1 MNRGTTLV
9 GASLLLSAGF
19 GAGPRALVAQ
29 GAARPASTKTAAKE
43 APRFEVDPMWPKP
56 MGNRWILGSTT
67 GVAIDAHDHIF
78 VIHLTDSFTQRTE
91 IGLTVGGTAYGEC
104 CASAPNVLE
113 FDPSGALV
121 NHWGGPG
128 DGYNWPEQNAGL
140 AIDDAGNFWIGGAGG
155 ADSRILKFSKD
166 GKFIAQ
172 YGTAPATPAPVA
184 GAGRAAGDTAYAG
197 VSPARGAGGRGRGGR
212 GGRGAGTPAL
222 PANSNSMESF
232 GGAMGFA
239 IDNKANEIFV
249 ADGSRNHRVAVVD
262 MNTGAIKRYWGAYGA
277 KPDDADTAK
286 YEPGGAAPK
295 QFGQVRCVRIAN
307 DGLVYVCDAT
317 NDRIQIFKKDGSF
330 VKEATVEPST
340 RGSGSVWDIAFS
352 RDPGQK
358 YLYVADGANDKVHIL
373 DRQSMTE
380 LTAFGDGGRQPGLF
394 YAVDGVA
401 TDSKG
406 NLYTIETFEGKRLQ
420 KFNFKG
426 VGAVTKA
433 NQGALW
439 PSTAAG
445 GAKK

>member
-1 MNRGTTLV
+1 MNRGITLA
-9 GASLLLSAGF
+9 GALLLLSGGLA
-19 GAGPRALVAQ
+19 AVPAQ
-29 GAARPASTKTAAKE
+29 APARQTAAKAPAKQ

-67 GVAIDAHDHIF
+67 GVAIDSRDHIF
-78 VIHLTDSFTQRTE
+78 VVHLTDSFTARTE
-91 IGLTVGGTAYGEC
+91 IGLTVGGTSYGEC

-121 NHWGGPG
+121 AHWGGPG
-128 DGYNWPEQNAGL
+128 EGYNWPEQNAGL

-172 YGTAPATPAPVA
+172 FGTQPAAPPPVA
-184 GAGRAAGDTAYAG
+184 AAGRAAGDTAYAG
-197 VSPARGAGGRGRGGR
+197 VSPSRGAGGRGGGRGGR
-212 GGRGAGTPAL
+212 GGRGSSTPAL

-239 IDNKANEIFV
+239 IDSKANEIFV

-286 YEPGGAAPK
+286 YEPGGPAPK

-373 DRQSMTE
+373 DRGSLQE

-406 NLYTIETFEGKRLQ
+406 NVYTIETFEGKRLQ

-426 VGAVTKA
+426 VATVTKP

-439 PSTAAG
+439 PSTG
-445 GAKK
+445 SKK

>member
-1 MNRGTTLV
+1 MNRRFTLL
-9 GASLLLSAGF
+9 GAL
-19 GAGPRALVAQ
+19 ALVAPVGVLSAQ
-29 GAARPASTKTAAKE
+29 GGAPKKGATSAGSQ

-67 GVAIDAHDHIF
+67 GLVIDARDHIF
-78 VIHLTDSFTQRTE
+78 VVHLTDSFTQRTE
-91 IGLTVGGTAYGEC
+91 IGLTVGGNAYGEC

-113 FDPSGALV
+113 FDPTGALV
-121 NHWGGPG
+121 AHWGGPG
-128 DGYNWPEQNAGL
+128 EGYNWPEANAGL

-155 ADSRILKFSKD
+155 SDTRILKFSKD
-166 GKFIAQ
+166 GKFVAQ
-172 YGTAPATPAPVA
+172 YGTAPAPVA
-184 GAGRAAGDTAYAG
+184 AAPARGAADTAYAG
-197 VSPARGAGGRGRGGR
+197 QSPGRGAAAAGRAGGR
-212 GGRGAGTPAL
+212 GGRGRGNATPAL
-222 PANSNSMESF
+222 PANSNSMDSF

-239 IDNKANEIFV
+239 FDSKANEIFV
-249 ADGSRNHRVAVVD
+249 ADGSRNHRVAVID

-277 KPDDADTAK
+277 KPNDADTAK
-286 YEPGGAAPK
+286 YEPGGPAPK

-330 VKEATVEPST
+330 VKEAAVAPST

-373 DRQSMTE
+373 DRQSLQE

-406 NLYTIETFEGKRLQ
+406 NLYTVETFEGKRLQ
-420 KFNFKG
+420 KFNYRG

-433 NQGALW
+433 SQGALW
-439 PSTAAG
+439 PSA

>member
-1 MNRGTTLV
+1 MNRGITLF
-9 GASLLLSAGF
+9 GASLLVYGGALAAQTPAKKGTPKAAAG
-19 GAGPRALVAQ
+19 Q
-29 GAARPASTKTAAKE
+29 
-43 APRFEVDPMWPKP
+43 APKFEVDPMWPKP

-67 GVAIDAHDHIF
+67 GVAIDSRDHIF
-78 VIHLTDSFTQRTE
+78 VVHLTDSFTPRTE
-91 IGLTVGGTAYGEC
+91 IGLTVGGAAYGEC

-113 FDPSGALV
+113 FDPSGTLV
-121 NHWGGPG
+121 AHWGGPG
-128 DGYNWPEQNAGL
+128 EGYNWPEQNAGL
-140 AIDDAGNFWIGGAGG
+140 AIDDAGNVWIGGAGG

-172 YGTAPATPAPVA
+172 YGTAPAAPPPAA
-184 GAGRAAGDTAYAG
+184 GSGAGRSAGDTAYAG
-197 VSPARGAGGRGRGGR
+197 VSPARGAGGRGGGRGGR
-212 GGRGAGTPAL
+212 GGRGGGAPAL

-239 IDNKANEIFV
+239 IDSKANEIFV

-330 VKEATVEPST
+330 VKEATVAAST

-373 DRQSMTE
+373 DRERLLE

-420 KFNFKG
+420 KFNYKG
-426 VGAVTKA
+426 VSAVTKA

-439 PSTAAG
+439 PSA

>member
-1 MNRGTTLV
+1 MNRGITLV
-9 GASLLLSAGF
+9 GALLLLSGGWGV
-19 GAGPRALVAQ
+19 GASAAQ
-29 GAARPASTKTAAKE
+29 APAKTGARTAAKE
-43 APRFEVDPMWPKP
+43 APKFEVDPMWPKP

-67 GVAIDAHDHIF
+67 GVAIDSRDHIF
-78 VIHLTDSFTQRTE
+78 VVHLTDSFTPRTE
-91 IGLTVGGTAYGEC
+91 IGLTVGGAAYGEC

-121 NHWGGPG
+121 AHWGGPG
-128 DGYNWPEQNAGL
+128 EGYNWPEQNAGL

-172 YGTAPATPAPVA
+172 YGTAPAAPPPVA
-184 GAGRAAGDTAYAG
+184 AAGRSGGDTAYAG
-197 VSPARGAGGRGRGGR
+197 VSPGRGAAGRGGGRGGR
-212 GGRGAGTPAL
+212 GGRGGAPAL

-239 IDNKANEIFV
+239 IDSKANEIFV

-358 YLYVADGANDKVHIL
+358 YVYVADGANDKVHIL
-373 DRQSMTE
+373 DRASLQE

-420 KFNFKG
+420 KFNYKG

-433 NQGALW
+433 SQGALW
-439 PSTAAG
+439 PSA

>member
-1 MNRGTTLV
+1 MNRGITLV

-19 GAGPRALVAQ
+19 GPRALVAQ
-29 GAARPASTKTAAKE
+29 GAARPGLSKTAAE
-43 APRFEVDPMWPKP
+43 RAPKFEVDPMWPKP

-67 GVAIDAHDHIF
+67 GVAIDSHDHIF
-78 VIHLTDSFTQRTE
+78 VVHLTDSFTPRTE
-91 IGLTVGGTAYGEC
+91 IGLTVGGAAYGEC

-113 FDPSGALV
+113 FDPSGTLV
-121 NHWGGPG
+121 AHWGGPG
-128 DGYNWPEQNAGL
+128 EGYNWPEQNAGL

-172 YGTAPATPAPVA
+172 YGTAPAAPPPVA
-184 GAGRAAGDTAYAG
+184 GGTGRSAGDTAYAG
-197 VSPARGAGGRGRGGR
+197 VSPARGAGGRGGGRGGR
-212 GGRGAGTPAL
+212 GGRGGGAPAL

-239 IDNKANEIFV
+239 MDSKANEVFV

-286 YEPGGAAPK
+286 YEPGGATPK

-330 VKEATVEPST
+330 VKEATVAPST

-358 YLYVADGANDKVHIL
+358 YLYVADGANDKVHVL
-373 DRQSMTE
+373 DRQSLQE

-420 KFNFKG
+420 KFNYKG
-426 VGAVTKA
+426 VSAVTKA

-439 PSTAAG
+439 PSA

>member
-1 MNRGTTLV
+1 MNRRYTL
-9 GASLLLSAGF
+9 LAG
-19 GAGPRALVAQ
+19 RALLVAAVQLVSAQ
-29 GAARPASTKTAAKE
+29 GGAAKGAPARAQ
-43 APRFEVDPMWPKP
+43 APRFEVDPMWPRP

-67 GVAIDAHDHIF
+67 GVAIDSRDHIF
-78 VIHLTDSFTQRTE
+78 VVHLTDSFTPRTE
-91 IGLTVGGTAYGEC
+91 IGLTVGGAAYGEC

-121 NHWGGPG
+121 AHWGGPG
-128 DGYNWPEQNAGL
+128 EGYNWPEANAGI
-140 AIDDAGNFWIGGAGG
+140 AIDDAGNVWIGGAGG
-155 ADSRILKFSKD
+155 SDSRILKFSKD

-172 YGTAPATPAPVA
+172 YGTAAPSPVA
-184 GAGRAAGDTAYAG
+184 AAARGAGDTAYAG
-197 VSPARGAGGRGRGGR
+197 VSPGRGAGGRGGR
-212 GGRGAGTPAL
+212 GGRGNAPPPL
-222 PANSNSMESF
+222 PANSNSVESF

-239 IDNKANEIFV
+239 IDSKANEVFV

-277 KPDDADTAK
+277 KPNDADTAK

-295 QFGQVRCVRIAN
+295 QFGQVRCARLAN
-307 DGLVYVCDAT
+307 DGLLYVCDAT
-317 NDRIQIFKKDGSF
+317 NDRIQVFKKDGSF
-330 VKEATVEPST
+330 VKEMAVAPAT

-352 RDPGQK
+352 RDAGQR

-373 DRQSMTE
+373 DRESLKE

-406 NLYTIETFEGKRLQ
+406 NLYTVETFEGKRLQ
-420 KFNFKG
+420 KFNYKG
-426 VGAVTKA
+426 VGVVTKA
-433 NQGALW
+433 NQGVLW
-439 PSTAAG
+439 PST

>member
-1 MNRGTTLV
+1 M
-9 GASLLLSAGF
+9 
-19 GAGPRALVAQ
+19 
-29 GAARPASTKTAAKE
+29 
-43 APRFEVDPMWPKP
+43 D
-56 MGNRWILGSTT
+56 
-67 GVAIDAHDHIF
+67 
-78 VIHLTDSFTQRTE
+78 
-91 IGLTVGGTAYGEC
+91 
-104 CASAPNVLE
+104 
-113 FDPSGALV
+113 
-121 NHWGGPG
+121 
-128 DGYNWPEQNAGL
+128 
-140 AIDDAGNFWIGGAGG
+140 
-155 ADSRILKFSKD
+155 
-166 GKFIAQ
+166 
-172 YGTAPATPAPVA
+172 
-184 GAGRAAGDTAYAG
+184 
-197 VSPARGAGGRGRGGR
+197 
-212 GGRGAGTPAL
+212 
-222 PANSNSMESF
+222 SF

-239 IDNKANEIFV
+239 IDGKANEIFV

-286 YEPGGAAPK
+286 YEPGGPAPK

-330 VKEATVEPST
+330 VKEATIAPST

-358 YLYVADGANDKVHIL
+358 YLYVADGANDKVHIV
-373 DRQSMTE
+373 DRQTLQE

-420 KFNFKG
+420 KFNYKG
-426 VGAVTKA
+426 VGSVTKA

-439 PSTAAG
+439 PSAAG